1 MDTTTRKCKICENE
15 FDSIFEIDNGICDE
29 CKKDWKVDHSITEKQ
44 SCKVCGWWTI
54 WLNSERICE
63 DCYKDI

>member
-29 CKKDWKVDHSITEKQ
+29 CLETTKEFIELQNQNREDYKS
-44 SCKVCGWWTI
+44 
-54 WLNSERICE
+54 LNS
-63 DCYKDI
+63 